1 MISVRG
7 RCGRGCPT
15 AHPARGDKTLQK
27 TTTHRSSRHP
37 LHPLLRAAGVLA
49 LAAASLGSMAPAL
62 AATAFEPTQTV
73 QGTPLVLQGA
83 GTRYRAVFKVY
94 DMALYL
100 PRKVR
105 TADEVLATTGP
116 VRLSFVAQREIP
128 GTDLGLSFIKGLS
141 ANATPDQVRRH
152 TPSSNRLV
160 EIFSGRTKL
169 AAGDTFAMEFVPG
182 KGTTFYIQGQ
192 PQGAPI
198 GDAEYFGMV
207 LRIWLG
213 TSPVDNQLKEALL
226 ASGPP

>member
-1 MISVRG
+1 MK
-7 RCGRGCPT
+7 
-15 AHPARGDKTLQK
+15 A
-27 TTTHRSSRHP
+27 TTTLSIHSA
-37 LHPLLRAAGVLA
+37 RAACVLA
-49 LAAASLGSMAPAL
+49 LAAASLGFIAPAG
-62 AATAFEPTQTV
+62 AATAFAPTQTV
-73 QGTPLVLQGA
+73 QGTPLVLQGS

-100 PRKVR
+100 PRKAR
-105 TADEVLATTGP
+105 TAEEVLATTGSM
-116 VRLSFVAQREIP
+116 RLEFVAQRDIP

-141 ANATPDQVRRH
+141 ANASPDQIRRH

-169 AAGDTFAMEFVPG
+169 ASGDSFAMEFVPG

-192 PQGAPI
+192 PQGAAL

-213 TSPVDNQLKEALL
+213 QSPVDNALKEALL
-226 ASGPP
+226 AN

>member
-1 MISVRG
+1 MKTRTTLLNPS
-7 RCGRGCPT
+7 
-15 AHPARGDKTLQK
+15 ARPWV
-27 TTTHRSSRHP
+27 H
-37 LHPLLRAAGVLA
+37 AACALA
-49 LAAASLGSMAPAL
+49 LVVASLGAPAI
-62 AATAFEPTQTV
+62 AAPAFGPTQTV
-73 QGTPLVLQGA
+73 QGTPLMLQGT

-105 TADEVLATTGP
+105 TAEEILATTGP
-116 VRLSFVAQREIP
+116 MRLDFVAQRDIP

-141 ANATPDQVRRH
+141 ANATPDQIRRH

-160 EIFSGRTKL
+160 EIFSGRTRL
-169 AAGDTFAMEFVPG
+169 ASGDTFAMEFVPG

-192 PQGAPI
+192 AQGAPV

-213 TSPVDNQLKEALL
+213 ASPVDNQLKDALL
-226 ASGPP
+226 SAGTN